1 MGKKS
6 ISFFLAFLFT
16 ISSCVTAFASESVSD
31 YDGRVLISS
40 EEVCVAGTTVVVN
53 SYYDQ
58 GFRVRTYK
66 FIDNTITEQQM
77 DLAMETLS
85 STVSNTDNVS
95 NAESKAEPRL
105 QDPIVHNSKSF
116 SDSDRSST
124 LIGFELSQS
133 GTFYSGA
140 RDGYFYLWVG
150 DESVTRAGYPHPEI
164 TPDSITIHQTLT
176 TNGIGVSWSWP
187 PSVSATEKSRTFTLG
202 PYPDVNFMDAEWAK
216 SGASSRSSVK
226 FTLTAS
232 SRGDVQI
239 KNKVYALSTSTSF
252 SYHEDV

>member
-1 MGKKS
+1 MQKKV

-31 YDGRVLISS
+31 YVGRVLISS

-77 DLAMETLS
+77 NQAMETLS
-85 STVSNTDNVS
+85 SNVS
-95 NAESKAEPRL
+95 NGESKVKAEPRL
-105 QDPIVHNSKSF
+105 QDPIVHDTVPF
-116 SDSDRSST
+116 SDSDRSVT

-140 RDGYFYLWVG
+140 RDGYYYLWVG
-150 DESVTRAGYPHPEI
+150 DGSVTRAGYPHPEI

-176 TNGIGVSWSWP
+176 TSGIGVSWSWP
-187 PSVSATEKSRTFTLG
+187 PAVSSTEKSQTFTLG
-202 PYPDVNFMDAEWAK
+202 PYPNVNFMDAEWIK
-216 SGASSRSSVK
+216 SGASNRSSVK

-239 KNKVYALSTSTSF
+239 KTKLYSLNTSNAF
-252 SYHEDV
+252 SYHDDI

>member
-150 DESVTRAGYPHPEI
+150 DYS
-164 TPDSITIHQTLT
+164 LT
-176 TNGIGVSWSWP
+176 CP
-187 PSVSATEKSRTFTLG
+187 AF
-202 PYPDVNFMDAEWAK
+202 
-216 SGASSRSSVK
+216 
-226 FTLTAS
+226 
-232 SRGDVQI
+232 
-239 KNKVYALSTSTSF
+239 
-252 SYHEDV
+252 